1 MKREHM
7 LLMLMTVYAAA
18 SLLHF
23 VHNAV
28 YIQSYP
34 NLPKWITPLGVYVS
48 WCGIAAIGTLGYWL
62 FRNVSQAYGL
72 IAIAIYALLGF
83 GGLDHYVMA
92 PIGAHSI
99 AMNATI
105 IGEVSA
111 ACVLLVFIAH
121 SLFDRRRQTGAV

>member
-1 MKREHM
+1 
-7 LLMLMTVYAAA
+7 
-18 SLLHF
+18 
-23 VHNAV
+23 
-28 YIQSYP
+28 
-34 NLPKWITPLGVYVS
+34 
-48 WCGIAAIGTLGYWL
+48 LGYWL